1 VNRLIALSLP
11 GGDQFVAELQR
22 AWDAG
27 DAVLAVD
34 RRLPAA
40 AVQRLLR
47 SMAPSTLI
55 DESGETELY
64 GGRPV
69 EPGDALVMVTSGSTG
84 DPKGVVLT
92 HQAIAANAESTS
104 ARLGVDPA
112 ADHWLSCLP
121 LSHVGGLSVVV
132 RALHTGTPLT
142 VHDGFDAEAVMD
154 AARSGVTLVSLVAT
168 ALRRIDPAVFRT
180 IVLGGSAMPVDRPA
194 NTVATYGMT
203 ETASGVVYDRL
214 PVANVEMRIVDGEIQ
229 LRCPML
235 LRCYRDG
242 SDPKTP
248 DGWYRTGDVG
258 SIDIDGRLHVD
269 GRRGDLIITGGEN
282 VWPDAVEKVLA
293 KAPEI
298 AEVSIV
304 GRPDPEWGAAV
315 TAVVVSAPGQEVV
328 LEALRD
334 LVKSELP
341 SYCAPRAMEI
351 VESLPR
357 TALGK
362 VQRHLL

>member
-1 VNRLIALSLP
+1 M
-11 GGDQFVAELQR
+11 G
-22 AWDAG
+22 
-27 DAVLAVD
+27 
-34 RRLPAA
+34 
-40 AVQRLLR
+40 
-47 SMAPSTLI
+47 SM
-55 DESGETELY
+55 
-64 GGRPV
+64 
-69 EPGDALVMVTSGSTG
+69 
-84 DPKGVVLT
+84 
-92 HQAIAANAESTS
+92 
-104 ARLGVDPA
+104 
-112 ADHWLSCLP
+112 
-121 LSHVGGLSVVV
+121 
-132 RALHTGTPLT
+132 
-142 VHDGFDAEAVMD
+142 MD